1 MMFAKFPL
9 SESPADPAATGKDTR
24 VRIIYEDEVQ
34 QYRRRQEAY
43 DELMEL
49 ASCHIASEQYPRAE
63 RCYRRAAVLWP
74 ERPEPFVGLGVTAM
88 QTGRIDEALRAFQTA
103 RLLDPRCAEAWA
115 GTAMVYQERRRY
127 PQAFE
132 MYLRCLEIDES
143 NLMALLGLFQT
154 SCQMGTFFKII
165 HYLELYLEKHPDDQA
180 VLFCLASLYARDGRP
195 LHAKQALLTV
205 LAAEPDKPEAVAL
218 LHEVEEQLRADCSKE
233 VA

>member
-1 MMFAKFPL
+1 M
-9 SESPADPAATGKDTR
+9 R
-24 VRIIYEDEVQ
+24 VIYEEELQ

-43 DELMEL
+43 DELQEL
-49 ASCHIASEQYPRAE
+49 ASCHIAAEDYPRAE

-74 ERPEPFVGLGVTAM
+74 DRPEPFVGLGVTAM

-103 RLLDPRCAEAWA
+103 RLMDSRCAEAWA
-115 GTAMVYQERRRY
+115 GTAMIYQERRKY

-132 MYLRCLEIDES
+132 MYLRCLEIDDA

-165 HYLELYLEKHPDDQA
+165 HYLERYLESHPDDQA
-180 VLFCLASLYARDGRP
+180 VLFCLASLYARDGQP
-195 LHAKQALLTV
+195 IQAKQALLTV
-205 LAAEPDKPEAVAL
+205 LAQEPGKPEALDL
-218 LHEVEEQLRADCSKE
+218 LREVEEQLRSDCPKE